1 MNKQKVNGTI
11 EHVHKNFRY
20 KIFNSDQ
27 GIFLIDLHQNI
38 WSYLFPFLNWL
49 PLKAV
54 KLTEEEYQHFKASND
69 YRKVNKRDIFKVGG
83 YTVLFSSLLRYF
95 KQTETESISILLSIL
110 SVIVMLSVIT
120 LFYCIIRKKLYIDNT
135 NYRTHCYRLRIN
147 LRLKIKVC
155 YILAYVF
162 FWLILSLLLNIVLGA
177 KEFNIFMYISL
188 ILYALVVSMFNSV
201 ALYIGEVK
209 AVVYKKFE

>member
-54 KLTEEEYQHFKASND
+54 KLTKEEYQQFKASND

-95 KQTETESISILLSIL
+95 KQTETESISILVSIL

-120 LFYCIIRKKLYIDNT
+120 LFYCIIRKKLYIDNMNFST
-135 NYRTHCYRLRIN
+135 RCYRLRIN

-155 YILAYVF
+155 YVLAYVF
-162 FWLILSLLLNIVLGA
+162 FWIILSLLLYIIIGA

-188 ILYALVVSMFNSV
+188 ILYALVVSMFNSI

-209 AVVYKKFE
+209 AVLYKKVE